1 MEPIFSRLSASAAS
15 VADLPPLCF
24 MAFMALEQRSVFR
37 KRGNASKARLWS
49 VRSASF
55 STVRRTLPDAALP
68 FFRAVAQ
75 RRCVALVR
83 CCWPMPSPTS
93 AR

>member
-1 MEPIFSRLSASAAS
+1 MSLTTMHAGQVSAKEMNDDSHSSASWGAMEPIFSRLSARAAS
-15 VADLPPLCF
+15 VADLPPLRF

-55 STVRRTLPDAALP
+55 STAL
-68 FFRAVAQ
+68 RI
-75 RRCVALVR
+75 
-83 CCWPMPSPTS
+83 S
-93 AR
+93 